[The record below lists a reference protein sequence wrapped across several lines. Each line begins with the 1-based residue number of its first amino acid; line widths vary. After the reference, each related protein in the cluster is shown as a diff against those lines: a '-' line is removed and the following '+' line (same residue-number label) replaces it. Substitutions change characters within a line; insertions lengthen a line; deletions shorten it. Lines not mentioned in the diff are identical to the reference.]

1 MKRFACALFG
11 LTFMLGAQ
19 PVWAQVQGQ
28 WVTTAPMNSARQY
41 DAQVRLNN
49 GNVLAVGGFD
59 NNNNTLLATA
69 EVYKAGGWTLTNS
82 MAEARQQ
89 FPAVV
94 LSCPTTIPCQWN
106 GKVLVS
112 GGLSGSTLLA
122 GAELYDPSTGTWSPA
137 GSLSVARYGHTA
149 TLLKNGKVLV
159 AGGGTAVSELYDP
172 VTNSWSTT
180 GSLSTARY
188 FHTGVRLNTVPN
200 IGKVLVI
207 GGLVGTAATNS
218 CELYDPSKGTWS
230 NVARTNF
237 ARYLNTA
244 TLLPDGKVLVAGG
257 ASGRFPVKSAEIYD
271 PTANTW
277 TLTGNMTA
285 ARYAHT
291 ATLLTDGTVLVAGG
305 EGQSISC
312 GKACTTYIPFAKVD
326 IYNEAAGTFTPAA
339 GLQVTDAAGHRPMP
353 LAYHSTT
360 LLGSGR
366 ALTAGGISTTAHCC
380 VAVNNAEVYTPLTF
394 TFSAASL
401 NFGLLKIGLSSASQT
416 VTVKNVSSHAATIGS
431 VTPSGDYSQTHTC
444 PTTPIP
450 LKPGENCT
458 ITVTFKPTRAGTRQG
473 AVTLKDNDPGSPSQ
487 TIALTGV
494 GETLALGFSPPSLN
508 FGTVRATVTSLPQ
521 NATVTNDSAVRVN
534 INAISISLADGTFTQ
549 TNNCPATLEVQH
561 TCTVTIVFTP
571 PDVFTYNA
579 TLSIANS
586 GNGTAQLPLT
596 GTGADGP

>member
-1 MKRFACALFG
+1 
-11 LTFMLGAQ
+11 
-19 PVWAQVQGQ
+19 
-28 WVTTAPMNSARQY
+28 
-41 DAQVRLNN
+41 
-49 GNVLAVGGFD
+49 
-59 NNNNTLLATA
+59 
-69 EVYKAGGWTLTNS
+69 
-82 MAEARQQ
+82 
-89 FPAVV
+89 
-94 LSCPTTIPCQWN
+94 
-106 GKVLVS
+106 
-112 GGLSGSTLLA
+112 
-122 GAELYDPSTGTWSPA
+122 
-137 GSLSVARYGHTA
+137 
-149 TLLKNGKVLV
+149 
-159 AGGGTAVSELYDP
+159 
-172 VTNSWSTT
+172 
-180 GSLSTARY
+180 
-188 FHTGVRLNTVPN
+188 
-200 IGKVLVI
+200 
-207 GGLVGTAATNS
+207 
-218 CELYDPSKGTWS
+218 
-230 NVARTNF
+230 
-237 ARYLNTA
+237 
-244 TLLPDGKVLVAGG
+244 
-257 ASGRFPVKSAEIYD
+257 
-271 PTANTW
+271 
-277 TLTGNMTA
+277 
-285 ARYAHT
+285 
-291 ATLLTDGTVLVAGG
+291 
-305 EGQSISC
+305 
-312 GKACTTYIPFAKVD
+312 
-326 IYNEAAGTFTPAA
+326 
-339 GLQVTDAAGHRPMP
+339 
-353 LAYHSTT
+353 